1 MLLAESLRIFTDLA
15 VGETAA
21 SNGDTEVKGECSLNT
36 YVLSI
41 HGVTITETA
50 LSIVERVLLVKNPPR
65 IVFYRR
71 TTLGLKPSFCKSL
84 VTVAASFSV
93 QKAPTK
99 SLILFLVAL
108 FGRL

>member
-1 MLLAESLRIFTDLA
+1 MFSFTRFCLQVLADLNEIIRRLKRNVILTIA
-15 VGETAA
+15 IERSV
-21 SNGDTEVKGECSLNT
+21 S
-36 YVLSI
+36 SI
-41 HGVTITETA
+41 HGIRTTGTA
-50 LSIVERVLLVKNPPR
+50 LSIVKRVLLVNNPQR

-71 TTLGLKPSFCKSL
+71 TTLGLKPSFCRSL
-84 VTVAASFSV
+84 AIVSASFSV